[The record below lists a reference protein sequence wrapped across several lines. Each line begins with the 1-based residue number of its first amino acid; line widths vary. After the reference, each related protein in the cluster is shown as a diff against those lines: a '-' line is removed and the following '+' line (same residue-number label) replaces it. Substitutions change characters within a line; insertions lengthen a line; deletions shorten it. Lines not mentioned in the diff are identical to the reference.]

1 MKHLQDIKNI
11 IEIDK
16 TIKKNINVKQQLLG
30 LTVYF
35 ICFAVIIPTIFYKIG
50 FYNFLESYLPNL
62 DLVAN
67 ILCWYSGKHGL
78 WSDLYPSTALSLYGF
93 LSQSFVN
100 YLALLGVTYIIARRS
115 KKTKN
120 VIEAWSPALVMLLLT
135 YLLPAD
141 FIRYSMN
148 KVYEKFDNKN
158 FGFLSGIM
166 ITTLIILFESFIIR
180 NSKKMLIKV
189 GRFITNFPKQF

>member
-1 MKHLQDIKNI
+1 MIQIQDKKNI

-16 TIKKNINVKQQLLG
+16 TIKKNVNVEQQILG
-30 LTVYF
+30 FVVYF
-35 ICFAVIIPTIFYKIG
+35 TCFAVAIPIIFYKNG

-67 ILCWYSGKHGL
+67 ILCWYSGKNGL
-78 WSDLYPSTALSLYGF
+78 WSDLYSPTALSIYGF

-100 YLALLGVTYIIARRS
+100 YLALLGVTYIIARNR

-148 KVYEKFDNKN
+148 KVSNKFKN
-158 FGFLSGIM
+158 RSVGLLSGVV
-166 ITTLIILFESFIIR
+166 ITVLIILLESFIIR
-180 NSKKMLIKV
+180 KSRKSLINI
-189 GRFITNFPKQF
+189 GNFIINFPNRF